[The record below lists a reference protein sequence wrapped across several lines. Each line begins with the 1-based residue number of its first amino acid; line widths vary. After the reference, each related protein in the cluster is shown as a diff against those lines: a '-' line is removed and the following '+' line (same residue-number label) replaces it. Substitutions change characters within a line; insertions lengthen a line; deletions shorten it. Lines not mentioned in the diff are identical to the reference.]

1 MSGDIAE
8 CIAREL
14 AFVAGE
20 IASIDREIA
29 SIYGAT
35 VQRKVRLDHWIA
47 RVASLNEEL
56 NAAIASMN
64 AAISERKA

>member
-20 IASIDREIA
+20 IASIDRET
-29 SIYGAT
+29 IYGT
-35 VQRKVRLDHWIA
+35 VAQRKVRLDYWMA

-56 NAAIASMN
+56 DAEIASMN
-64 AAISERKA
+64 AAIEGKV